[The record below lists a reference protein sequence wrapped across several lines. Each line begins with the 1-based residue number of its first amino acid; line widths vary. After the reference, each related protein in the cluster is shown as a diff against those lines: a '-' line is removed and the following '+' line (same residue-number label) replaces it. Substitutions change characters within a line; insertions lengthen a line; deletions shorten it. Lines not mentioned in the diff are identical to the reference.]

1 MSPRLAQSQR
11 VTLADIRAGR
21 IRFPRAAKT
30 YFPQERDNIHIVLR
44 SVPLDARYDP
54 RTGPD
59 RERSAVLLVGKANLE
74 ELVQADEILSVS
86 LADGIVRL
94 D

>member
-1 MSPRLAQSQR
+1 MSAVSQR
-11 VTLADIRAGR
+11 ITLADIRAGQ
-21 IRFPRAAKT
+21 IRFPREAKH
-30 YFPQERDNIHIVLR
+30 YFPMEREDIQVVLKGAR
-44 SVPLDARYDP
+44 LDARYDP

-59 RERSAVLLVGKANLE
+59 RERSAVLRVGKSNLE
-74 ELVQADEILSVS
+74 ALVHADEVLSIS